1 MAIND
6 RLQRL
11 EDDNPYLPCEERPC
25 VGIYHTEVER
35 LGGEELLVKGT
46 PPPPLCDSCPHRN
59 SEARPINHV
68 SVVRNAYSV
77 VRPVT

>member
-1 MAIND
+1 MADINS
-6 RLQRL
+6 RLACAMRG
-11 EDDNPYLPCEERPC
+11 RPC
-25 VGIYHTEVER
+25 VRVAHTEVE
-35 LGGEELLVKGT
+35 LVDGVEVLVKGT